1 MRIILPDKSKVVV
14 NAEGVTVAQVLLGL
28 GIRPNEILVTCNGKL
43 LPEDAVVGGDAE
55 LKIIRV
61 SHGG

>member
-1 MRIILPDKSKVVV
+1 MRVTLPDKSNEVVD
-14 NAEGVTVAQVLLGL
+14 AEGATVGQVLLGL
-28 GIRPNEILVTCNGKL
+28 GIRPNEVLVTCNGKL
-43 LPEDAVVGGDAE
+43 LPEDSLVGGDAE